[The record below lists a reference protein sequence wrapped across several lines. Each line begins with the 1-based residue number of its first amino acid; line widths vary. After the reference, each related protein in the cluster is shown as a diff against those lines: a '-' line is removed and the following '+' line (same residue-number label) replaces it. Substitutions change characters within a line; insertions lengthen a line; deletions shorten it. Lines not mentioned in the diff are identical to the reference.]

1 MGKGSARRCLFKV
14 MTKIRKLKRK
24 LSKLKFVF
32 TAKSLTFLPHRMSGE
47 GMLSDSLNVKAISE
61 MPNPPPKLQ
70 LQHFLGM
77 IVYVSKFTPNLSDRT
92 KNDVLC

>member
-1 MGKGSARRCLFKV
+1 
-14 MTKIRKLKRK
+14 
-24 LSKLKFVF
+24 
-32 TAKSLTFLPHRMSGE
+32 MSGE
-47 GMLSDSLNVKAISE
+47 GILPDSLNVKAISE